1 MNLNA
6 RNFIIECVKLSSAH
20 AGSPMHSDSGSLN
33 DWIWSMTRT
42 GVTGLFHNAVECC
55 EASDAVIDKCSALQN
70 IGRVDL

>member
-6 RNFIIECVKLSSAH
+6 RNFIIEYAKLSSAH

-42 GVTGLFHNAVECC
+42 GVTSLFHNAVEC
-55 EASDAVIDKCSALQN
+55 
-70 IGRVDL
+70 